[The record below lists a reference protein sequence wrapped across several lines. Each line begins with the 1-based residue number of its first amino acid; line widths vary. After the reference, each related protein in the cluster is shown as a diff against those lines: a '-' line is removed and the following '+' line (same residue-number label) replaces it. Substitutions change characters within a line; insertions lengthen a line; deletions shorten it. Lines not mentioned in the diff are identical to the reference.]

1 MHELSWRTVSVLTWV
16 LFWSLFPSLLC
27 NAGNKHQ
34 NNPLVSAET
43 VRHSST
49 CILYISTAHL
59 RYCTLTLTHRYTLS
73 QYLVHFT
80 IFFNLE
86 FHLWVYMM
94 YLTVF
99 SLRLTLA
106 YLSRI
111 PYVII
116 RGTIPQVVR
125 HKLLWKHALLNNTR
139 ICTNINLLV
148 RSAFPSVICVTQ
160 ATALRIVTSVILRQH
175 TYWWGD
181 ARGILTLDCHVR
193 T

>member
-1 MHELSWRTVSVLTWV
+1 MHELSWRTVSVLTRV
-16 LFWSLFPSLLC
+16 LFWTLFPSLLC

-49 CILYISTAHL
+49 YILYISTAHL

-94 YLTVF
+94 YLIVF
-99 SLRLTLA
+99 PLRLTLA
-106 YLSRI
+106 YLPRI

-116 RGTIPQVVR
+116 RGTIPQVVLQ
-125 HKLLWKHALLNNTR
+125 KLLWKHALITHAFVPTS
-139 ICTNINLLV
+139 ICYSVAWFVWRKQPPYVSWRQLYFGNIH
-148 RSAFPSVICVTQ
+148 IDE
-160 ATALRIVTSVILRQH
+160 
-175 TYWWGD
+175 G
-181 ARGILTLDCHVR
+181 TLEGYLH
-193 T
+193 